1 MSEHTLI
8 NFNEYANKTNAF
20 NNNPSSTTPRFIRPG
35 MQSEKLVSEE
45 FLNEVPDKKKNASD
59 PLKNPEDIDR
69 VSGYFISKGKYRD
82 NLLFIMGI
90 NFGLRCGDLVR
101 LKVGHILNSDL
112 SFKAE
117 VRIEEEKSRRKA
129 NVEKGT
135 EAKQGKIRTC
145 YMNDAIMD
153 AAELYFNSMSDT
165 EVNPN
170 DYLFK
175 NKSNNNSIVYYEA
188 LTEIGFNPT
197 GEVNGHIH
205 PNSVEQILKNTINKE
220 LGIDVHA
227 ATHLLRK
234 TFAYHVILNAPDRTY
249 ALRFLQKVLGH
260 SSPESTLHYIGITR
274 DEIMDVCQ
282 NLNIGGNPS
291 AQALVKSNDICYAAG
306 LISRVM

>member
-8 NFNEYANKTNAF
+8 NFNEYTNKTNAS
-20 NNNPSSTTPRFIRPG
+20 NNNLSSNTPRFVRPG
-35 MQSEKLVSEE
+35 MQSVKLVSEE

-69 VSGYFISKGKYRD
+69 VSSYFISKGKYRD

-135 EAKQGKIRTC
+135 DAKAGKIRTC

-153 AAELYFNSMSDT
+153 AAELYFNSLG
-165 EVNPN
+165 EVEINPN
-170 DYLFK
+170 DYLFTSM
-175 NKSNNNSIVYYEA
+175 SNNNSPIYYEA

-234 TFAYHVILNAPDRTY
+234 TFAYHVILNAPDKTY

-306 LISRVM
+306 LISKAI

>member
-1 MSEHTLI
+1 MSEVI
-8 NFNEYANKTNAF
+8 NINEYRIF
-20 NNNPSSTTPRFIRPG
+20 NDASPKSPRFIRPG
-35 MQSEKLVSEE
+35 MKTIRLNEE
-45 FLNEVPDKKKNASD
+45 VFNNEVPDKKKNASD

-69 VSGYFISKGKYRD
+69 VSNYFISKGKYRD

-129 NVEKGT
+129 NVEKGI
-135 EAKQGKIRTC
+135 EAKAGKIRTC
-145 YMNDAIMD
+145 YMNNAVMD
-153 AAELYFNSMSDT
+153 AAELYFNSLGDI
-165 EVNPN
+165 EINLN

-175 NKSNNNSIVYYEA
+175 NDSNNNSVGYYES
-188 LTEIGFNPT
+188 LSEIGFNPK

-205 PNSVEQILKNTINKE
+205 PNSVERILKNTINKE
-220 LGIDVHA
+220 LGIEVHA

-234 TFAYHVILNAPDRTY
+234 TFAYHVILNAPDKTY

-260 SSPESTLHYIGITR
+260 SSPESTLHYVGITR
-274 DEIMDVCQ
+274 DEIMNVCQ
-282 NLNIGGNPS
+282 NLNIGGSPS
-291 AQALVKSNDICYAAG
+291 AQALAKGRDICYAAG
-306 LISRVM
+306 LM

>member
-1 MSEHTLI
+1 MSELI
-8 NFNEYANKTNAF
+8 NFNNYKTNAF
-20 NNNPSSTTPRFIRPG
+20 NNNISSNTPRFIRPG
-35 MQSEKLVSEE
+35 MQSVKLVSEE

-69 VSGYFISKGKYRD
+69 VSSYFISKGKYRD

-129 NVEKGT
+129 NVETG
-135 EAKQGKIRTC
+135 EAAKAGKIRTC
-145 YMNDAIMD
+145 YMNDAVMD

-175 NKSNNNSIVYYEA
+175 NKSNNNSVVYYEA
-188 LTEIGFNPT
+188 LTEIGFNPM

-234 TFAYHVILNAPDRTY
+234 TFAYHVILNAPDKTY

-306 LISRVM
+306 LISRVV